1 MLAGFVC
8 FYLQKIDSMKEK
20 LYIHITLQGE
30 YCIMVRQQQQSHVE
44 NIIQIDFFF
53 LRAVQTLTLHLFTR
67 DNEI

>member
-30 YCIMVRQQQQSHVE
+30 YCIMVRQQSHVE